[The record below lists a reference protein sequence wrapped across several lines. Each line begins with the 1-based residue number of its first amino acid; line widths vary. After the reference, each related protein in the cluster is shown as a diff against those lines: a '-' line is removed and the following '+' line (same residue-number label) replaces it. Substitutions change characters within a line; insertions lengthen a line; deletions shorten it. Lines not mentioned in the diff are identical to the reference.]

1 MIDICFDSIRFETDK
16 AILLEFE
23 HVVIWIP
30 LSLIKDKYKDII
42 TIPLWFAEKHELE
55 VYEI

>member
-1 MIDICFDSIRFETDK
+1 MIDICFDSIKFETDK
-16 AILLEFE
+16 AILVEFE
-23 HVVIWIP
+23 HDDIWIP
-30 LSLIKDKYKDII
+30 LSLIENKDKDFI